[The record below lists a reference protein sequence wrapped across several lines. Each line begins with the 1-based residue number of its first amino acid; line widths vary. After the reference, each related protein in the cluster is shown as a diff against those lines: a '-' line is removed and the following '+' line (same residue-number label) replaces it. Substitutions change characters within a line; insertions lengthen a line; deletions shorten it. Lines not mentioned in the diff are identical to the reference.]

1 MHAAKNTGNFATDR
15 TTENPGKDSYQKTY
29 PNILYSMPKIRITY
43 LTPGERGRG
52 ERRGGLARRR
62 QRPRWEAVAAA
73 GGDDRA
79 EGGRG
84 DDAGKEDGAASTP
97 TRAFATRRQ
106 QLGPG
111 AGGGGEGDRGR
122 GGGRRRM
129 IYLFVY
135 RDYISI

>member
-1 MHAAKNTGNFATDR
+1 MCTLQKIPEILLLTEQQR
-15 TTENPGKDSYQKTY
+15 TRGKTRTRKLIQIYC
-29 PNILYSMPKIRITY
+29 MPKIRITY

-122 GGGRRRM
+122 GGGDG
-129 IYLFVY
+129 V
-135 RDYISI
+135 